1 MADPELLANHTR
13 KDLGTASNSE
23 LPLCRGAECREEPHV
38 HPKRTPGRIM
48 DLPGPPTKGQRGRH
62 GMVSD
67 HVRELRGKQN
77 SAAQRTASAL
87 AKTVGVGP
95 HDPR

>member
-1 MADPELLANHTR
+1 
-13 KDLGTASNSE
+13 
-23 LPLCRGAECREEPHV
+23 
-38 HPKRTPGRIM
+38 M

-77 SAAQRTASAL
+77 SAAQRTANAL